1 MRSSLVLAVVVL
13 AGCVSTSSRSS
24 DPLFEQSWNDDLRNR
39 DLQPRELYFEWVDK
53 FYDGTPF
60 VIGWTRRQAELA
72 ESGGLE
78 AQSTLDRLGLLVAA
92 EWAKDNGVRRID
104 NDLLLRIGAIL
115 AEARDQ
121 GRLVPVAELLIEDVQ
136 ALLAGTLDAKK
147 IDLPRYRLTN
157 VPS

>member
-1 MRSSLVLAVVVL
+1 MRSSLVLVVVVL
-13 AGCVSTSSRSS
+13 AGCVSTSSRST
-24 DPLFEQSWNDDLRNR
+24 DPLFAQSWNDDLRNR
-39 DLQPRELYFEWVDK
+39 DIQPREQYLEWVDK

-60 VIGWTRRQAELA
+60 VIGWTRRQAELSA
-72 ESGGLE
+72 SGGLE

-92 EWAKDNGVRRID
+92 EWAKDNEVRRID

-115 AEARDQ
+115 AEARDK
-121 GRLVPVAELLIEDVQ
+121 GRLVPVAETLIEDVQ

-147 IDLPRYRLTN
+147 IDAPRYRLTN

>member
-1 MRSSLVLAVVVL
+1 MRSSLVLVVVL
-13 AGCVSTSSRSS
+13 TGCVSTSSRSS
-24 DPLFEQSWNDDLRNR
+24 DPLFAQSWNDDHRNR
-39 DLQPRELYFEWVDK
+39 DIQPRDQYLEWVDK

-60 VIGWTRRQAELA
+60 VIGWTRRQAELTDSAGREA
-72 ESGGLE
+72 E
-78 AQSTLDRLGLLVAA
+78 STLDRLGLLVAA
-92 EWAKDNGVRRID
+92 EWAKDNEVRRID

-121 GRLVPVAELLIEDVQ
+121 GRLLPVAETLIEDVQ

-147 IDLPRYRLTN
+147 IDAPRYRLTN